1 MSETKS
7 VFVDGPVLLTD
18 QYKMMDVL
26 SELSG
31 PDALTWRGTIDNW
44 NVGDAAVPPGVVVPE
59 DGVIWR
65 LQVNDN
71 KGNGVVAYRGQYLH
85 LTYGRLLVLDAD
97 EV

>member
-1 MSETKS
+1 MSETES
-7 VFVDGPVLLTD
+7 VFTDGPVLLAD
-18 QYKMMDVL
+18 QYKMVDVL
-26 SELSG
+26 SELAG
-31 PDALTWRGTIDNW
+31 PDSLTWRGTIDTW
-44 NVGDAAVPPGVVVPE
+44 NVGDAAAPPGVAVPE
-59 DGVIWR
+59 DGVLWR

>member
-1 MSETKS
+1 MPAG
-7 VFVDGPVLLTD
+7 V
-18 QYKMMDVL
+18 
-26 SELSG
+26 
-31 PDALTWRGTIDNW
+31 
-44 NVGDAAVPPGVVVPE
+44 AVPG
-59 DGVIWR
+59 DGVLWR